1 MPLRLP
7 ARPRA
12 AVLVLHGGG
21 PVPDTLEALE
31 ALPALEALL
40 RLAGPVPI
48 VFVCHSMGG
57 GAALRAAGHPQVRA
71 LLALA
76 CVHDTAAAVVAR
88 LLDPGARPDPLP
100 PECHGTGEVP
110 VP

>member
-31 ALPALEALL
+31 ALA

-100 PECHGTGEVP
+100 PPECHGTGEVP